1 MRKNNKAACIILWVI
16 LRVSLYWAGEV
27 LGNLC
32 LCDLNWDESCWLAA
46 GWRILR
52 SAGLDWAGW
61 CQSSPPPNSAGY
73 TAHAWPRTVQSVL
86 GHTRDR
92 FDTSAQWLTV
102 TTARHTNYNYIILTI
117 LSVCAVMVGWCA
129 EVVRCWC
136 CDVMCSPLLGANLAL
151 ADVNSGQ
158 LDWQSVVQHCE
169 THSYIMIK

>member
-61 CQSSPPPNSAGY
+61 CQSALISLPLLLLTLLATQRMPGLGQCSQCWATLGTGLTPQQSDWQWQQPGIPTTTTLSSLSCLYVLWWWDGVLRWWGAG
-73 TAHAWPRTVQSVL
+73 
-86 GHTRDR
+86 
-92 FDTSAQWLTV
+92 
-102 TTARHTNYNYIILTI
+102 
-117 LSVCAVMVGWCA
+117 AVMWC
-129 EVVRCWC
+129 VLR
-136 CDVMCSPLLGANLAL
+136 S
-151 ADVNSGQ
+151 
-158 LDWQSVVQHCE
+158 
-169 THSYIMIK
+169 